1 MIIRENDQIVDNLEA
16 IMMQFPEELI
26 DGPLVHKFTDGM
38 YIREIFMPAG
48 SLWTSKI
55 HKTEHPYVVSYGKAA
70 VSIDAQ
76 EWYEITAP
84 YTGITKPGTRRV
96 LYILEDCI
104 WTTFHRIDGMKSE
117 YNDLSS
123 EEIDKIV
130 EEIEDKILE
139 PHINQIT
146 GSDVGKEYKEI
157 LKNKNQELW
166 LSQSQDQQ
174 L

>member
-1 MIIRENDQIVDNLEA
+1 MIVRENDNIIDELESS
-16 IMMQFPEELI
+16 MMQFPDELI
-26 DGPLVHKFTDGM
+26 EGPLVHRFTDGM

-48 SLWTSKI
+48 SLWTTKI

-70 VSIDAQ
+70 VSVDAD

-117 YNDLSS
+117 FNDLSES
-123 EEIDKIV
+123 EIEEIVK
-130 EEIEDKILE
+130 EIEDKILE

-146 GSDVGKEYKEI
+146 GTDIGKEYKEI
-157 LKNKNQELW
+157 LENKNKELCH
-166 LSQSQDQQ
+166 SQQSQ
-174 L
+174 

>member
-1 MIIRENDQIVDNLEA
+1 VIVRENDNIVDNLEA
-16 IMMQFPEELI
+16 SMMQFPDELI
-26 DGPLVHKFTDGM
+26 DAPLVHKFTEGM

-55 HKTEHPYVVSYGKAA
+55 HKTEHPYVVSYGKVA
-70 VSIDAQ
+70 VSIDAD

-84 YTGITKPGTRRV
+84 YTGITTPGTRRV
-96 LYILEDCI
+96 LFILEDCI

-117 YNDLSS
+117 YNDLSK
-123 EEIDKIV
+123 EEIEKIV
-130 EEIEDKILE
+130 ESIEDRILE

-146 GSDVGKEYKEI
+146 GTDVGKEYKQI

-166 LSQSQDQQ
+166 LSQLQD
-174 L
+174 

>member
-1 MIIRENDQIVDNLEA
+1 
-16 IMMQFPEELI
+16 
-26 DGPLVHKFTDGM
+26 
-38 YIREIFMPAG
+38 MPAE

-70 VSIDAQ
+70 VSIDAE

-104 WTTFHRIDGMKSE
+104 WTTFHRIEGMKSE
-117 YNDLSS
+117 FNDLSQG
-123 EEIDKIV
+123 EIEKIV
-130 EEIEDKILE
+130 EEIENVLLE

-146 GSDVGKEYKEI
+146 GSDIGKEYKKI
-157 LKNKNQELW
+157 LENKNNELW
-166 LSQSQDQQ
+166 HSQQ
-174 L
+174 LEHS

>member
-1 MIIRENDQIVDNLEA
+1 MILRENDNIIDDLEA
-16 IMMQFPEELI
+16 SMMGFPDELI
-26 DGPLVHKFTDGM
+26 EGPLVHKFTDGM

-70 VSIDAQ
+70 VSVDAD

-117 YNDLSS
+117 YNDLS
-123 EEIDKIV
+123 EKEIEKIV
-130 EEIEDKILE
+130 ESIEDKILE

-146 GSDVGKEYKEI
+146 GTNIGEEYKKI
-157 LKNKNQELW
+157 LQNQNKELCH
-166 LSQSQDQQ
+166 SQQSQ
-174 L
+174 